1 MSRVRPVTPDERQQI
16 IEALLAGESQNSIA
30 KRLGRSQTTIYRIA
44 KAEGI
49 DSVNP
54 PPKKANE
61 ARVKYAR
68 AGRIRVI
75 EKGIDYAEKLID
87 AGEIGG
93 RELYNWSMALAVLL
107 DKRRQEDDES
117 AQRRGSISLLMER
130 LREEERGDDDAGSSD
145 G

>member
-1 MSRVRPVTPDERQQI
+1 VMMSRVRPVTPEERKQI
-16 IEALLAGESQNSIA
+16 IEALKAGESQTSVA
-30 KRLGRSQTTIYRIA
+30 KRFKRSSGTINRIA
-44 KAEGI
+44 KEIGLEYSA
-49 DSVNP
+49 
-54 PPKKANE
+54 PKKANE

-68 AGRIRVI
+68 DGRIRVI

-93 RELYNWSMALAVLL
+93 RELYNWSMALAGLL
-107 DKRRQEDDES
+107 DKRRQEDDEV

-130 LREEERGDDDAGSSD
+130 LREEERGDDAGSSD

>member
-1 MSRVRPVTPDERQQI
+1 RATACAAVDEVEFRVYRARRAHRHARGPAVPSSTSAAGLVARRIGRKQVVMMSRVRPVTPEERKQI

-75 EKGIDYAEKLID
+75 
-87 AGEIGG
+87 
-93 RELYNWSMALAVLL
+93 
-107 DKRRQEDDES
+107 
-117 AQRRGSISLLMER
+117 
-130 LREEERGDDDAGSSD
+130 
-145 G
+145 